1 MPNHERA
8 KTKIEFS
15 KTGLVCSGGA
25 TKAAAFHIGVC
36 LALRDKGFTFIGG
49 KSEVPTDINAL
60 PYPPPKYHPQE
71 IATYV
76 GSSAGALITTLL
88 AAGIP
93 VESLINSFTSDINFR
108 IPGEFQEIPKIQ
120 YRDMLKV
127 NWPKPGAILKSFRQ
141 SPILGKT
148 LESFVLKN
156 LRLPGLFST
165 SGIVKYLQNHVLP
178 TPYFHELK
186 PDLYIVGTQLDH
198 SRKII
203 FCRYSTEKAYDEYS
217 QYASNATIYDA
228 VGASLSLP
236 PIFAPYKVKHGPDK
250 TRYYIDGE
258 IRETLSTHVAKENG
272 CDLLICSYT
281 HQPYHYRE
289 EIGSLVHYGMAAIV
303 IQALYQAIEQKV
315 YAAKKAHENK
325 TLVLKTVREFFEK
338 KKYPEEEMHDLTRL
352 LAERMDFKERL
363 NYIFIHP
370 EAKDKQMFFGDHFT
384 LNSKLLQE
392 VVTIGYKRAMAEI
405 RKYDLQPV

>member
-1 MPNHERA
+1 MPGNERS
-8 KTKIEFS
+8 KTRVEFS
-15 KTGLVCSGGA
+15 KVGLVCSGGA

-36 LALRDKGFTFIGG
+36 LALRDKGFTFVGG
-49 KSEVPTDINAL
+49 KSEDPPEVNAL
-60 PYPPPKYHPQE
+60 AYPAPKYHPQE
-71 IATYV
+71 ISTYV

-88 AAGIP
+88 ASGIP

-120 YRDMLKV
+120 YRDMLKI
-127 NWPKPGAILKSFRQ
+127 NWPKPSAIVKSFRQ
-141 SPILGKT
+141 SPVLGKT

-186 PDLYIVGTQLDH
+186 PDLFIVGTQLDH

-203 FCRYSTEKAYDEYS
+203 FCRYSTEKAFDEYS

-236 PIFAPYKVKHGPDK
+236 PVFAPYKVKHGPDK

-325 TLVLKTVREFFEK
+325 TAVLRTVTEFFK
-338 KKYPEEEMHDLTRL
+338 TKKYPEEDLQELTKL

-384 LNSKLLQE
+384 LNSKTLQE
-392 VVTIGYKRAMAEI
+392 VVTIGYKRAMSEL